1 MLVVA
6 NLGGSSV
13 SGVAIGSA
21 EGDLPR
27 GTYTPRNLLGGPQGA
42 TLQVGADGR
51 IREYVPA
58 AAIGSRESLV
68 LELRRAGR

>member
-1 MLVVA
+1 VVA
-6 NLGGSSV
+6 NLGGAPA
-13 SGVAIGSA
+13 SGVSLGSR
-21 EGDLPR
+21 DSVLPPGR
-27 GTYTPRNLLGGPQGA
+27 YTPRNLLGGSQGA